1 MKRFSAL
8 LLALLLLCGCTASQI
23 NGIIQWGEGGG
34 TDTLVRPLCQLTEPY
49 LGRKILARNM
59 PGGTGTVATQYVY
72 DKRADGATLLLGAE
86 NPAMYD
92 ALELSDLTYR
102 DFDCVLLIGCET
114 VGVTV
119 AADSPYADF
128 ASLIDAA
135 KAAPAAIRLAT
146 TAKGGL
152 PWTVA
157 RFIQAVTGAT
167 FAEIPYDSDATARN
181 AVLNGECEVTVSK
194 LQSAADACR
203 EGKLRWLCMFSD
215 KTVDAAADVP
225 PITDYDPAFSEYLP
239 WGPFYGVFVKQGTE
253 ASVRESL
260 SDAFRKG
267 FSEPSYQQLLTDLYV
282 EPLGLCG
289 EEANAYIE
297 AWRAASL
304 KALHIE

>member
-1 MKRFSAL
+1 MKRLWAL
-8 LLALLLLCGCTASQI
+8 ILALALLCGCTASQI

-49 LGRKILARNM
+49 LDRRILARNM

-72 DKRADGATLLLGAE
+72 DKRADGSTLLLSAE

-102 DFDCVLLIGCET
+102 DFDCILLIGYET

-119 AADSPYADF
+119 AADAPYADF
-128 ASLIDAA
+128 ASLIEAA
-135 KAAPAAIRLAT
+135 KANPGTIRLAT

-194 LQSAADACR
+194 LQSAVDACR
-203 EGKLRWLCMFSD
+203 EGKMRYLCMFA
-215 KTVDAAADVP
+215 DAVTDAFPDVP
-225 PITDYDPAFSEYLP
+225 PITDYDPAFAEFLP
-239 WGPFYGVFVKQGTE
+239 WGPFYGVFVKKGTE
-253 ASVRESL
+253 QAVRNTL
-260 SDAFRKG
+260 SDAFLKG
-267 FSEPSYQQLLTDLYV
+267 YSEASYQKLLSDLYV

-297 AWRAASL
+297 AWRTASL
-304 KALHIE
+304 KALNIE